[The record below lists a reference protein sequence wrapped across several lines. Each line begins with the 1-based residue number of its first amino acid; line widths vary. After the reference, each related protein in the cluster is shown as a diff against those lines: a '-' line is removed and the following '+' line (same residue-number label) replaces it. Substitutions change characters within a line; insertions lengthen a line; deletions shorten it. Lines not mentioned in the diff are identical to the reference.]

1 MIRLQLCIAIATFI
15 LQLQSVQSYPAYA
28 PDPGVDSESLTHYV
42 YLVRDRNIQIDPDAS
57 NYVYLV
63 KDDDKCARKRG
74 RKPPNRDRIGS
85 GVATVEPE
93 MDDNDSPNE
102 KLFFGKSLWK
112 IISKIG
118 KKIGKEIVKG
128 IEYAFKKI
136 PSATIDAT
144 PGIVVDQIKSS
155 KQI

>member
-1 MIRLQLCIAIATFI
+1 MMRLQLFVAIAIFI
-15 LQLQSVQSYPAYA
+15 LELQSIQSYPAYA
-28 PDPGVDSESLTHYV
+28 GAELDSENLRHYV
-42 YLVRDRNIQIDPDAS
+42 YLVRDRNVQIDPDAS

-63 KDDDKCARKRG
+63 KDDDKFARKRG

-93 MDDNDSPNE
+93 MDDEDSPNE

-112 IISKIG
+112 ILSNIG
-118 KKIGKEIVKG
+118 KKIGTEVVKG
-128 IEYAFKKI
+128 IKYVFKKI
-136 PSATIDAT
+136 PSASIDAT
-144 PGIVVDQIKSS
+144 PGIVYDQIKSS